1 MQTMNKEEYA
11 VYKQKFLAKKKAT
24 FEAEP
29 EVNKWLKIKT
39 WIFRGLAILI
49 LVHDILSLFLY
60 IWMDSDIN
68 YGITIAKTLFSIFWL
83 FVFIAPQGSWRLNIM
98 LFVSAF
104 FNLTTIV
111 TNYFDQLQGQL
122 LPMIRRMPLL
132 GVLFAMEILIP
143 FLFAGTGC
151 YLMIPKAHRQWS
163 DRIQEINKNLQEVSK
178 NMLENT
184 GTEEDK

>member
-1 MQTMNKEEYA
+1 MQKMSKEEYA
-11 VYKQKFLAKKKAT
+11 VYKQRFLEKRKAT

-39 WIFRGLAILI
+39 WIFRGLAIFMI
-49 LVHDILSLFLY
+49 IHDILSLFLY

-68 YGITIAKTLFSIFWL
+68 YVITVARTLFSVFWL

-104 FNLTTIV
+104 FNLMTIV

-122 LPMIRRMPLL
+122 MMMIKWMPLL
-132 GVLFAMEILIP
+132 GVVFVMEVLMP
-143 FLFAGTGC
+143 FLLAGTGC
-151 YLMIPKAHRQWS
+151 YLMLPKAHRQWS
-163 DRIQEINKNLQEVSK
+163 DRIQEIIKNLQEESK

-184 GTEEDK
+184 GTGEDK